1 MKLYMGFNKKSRK
14 EKNSIIKKTAA
25 MKCSWSGV
33 DSPELPIALRK
44 YLKLVNRL
52 EHDEEPDYDKLRRCF
67 AL

>member
-1 MKLYMGFNKKSRK
+1 
-14 EKNSIIKKTAA
+14 